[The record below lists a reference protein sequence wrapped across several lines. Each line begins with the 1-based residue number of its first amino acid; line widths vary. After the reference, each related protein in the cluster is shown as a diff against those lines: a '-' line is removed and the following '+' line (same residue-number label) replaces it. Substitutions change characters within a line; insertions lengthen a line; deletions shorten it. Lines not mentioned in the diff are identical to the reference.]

1 MRFSAPIKAI
11 MHGRARTGC
20 FLADASK
27 FTSPASPPFRPRED
41 SDTTI
46 IIDNDLAA
54 AEVARHTESGI
65 EILLAT

>member
-27 FTSPASPPFRPRED
+27 FTSPAFPPFRPRED
-41 SDTTI
+41 SDTI